1 MMTKKVLIIAA
12 HSDDEALGCGGTI
25 LKHVSKGDEVFAV
38 FLADG
43 VSSRKDFFDEQTSHR
58 ILSSERA
65 KTVLGIKKITILIF
79 QIIS

>member
-1 MMTKKVLIIAA
+1 MTKKVLIIAA

-43 VSSRKDFFDEQTSHR
+43 FSSRKVFLMNKPHIEYFPQKGPKRFLAS
-58 ILSSERA
+58 
-65 KTVLGIKKITILIF
+65 KKITILIF

>member
-12 HSDDEALGCGGTI
+12 HSDDEALGWGTI

-43 VSSRKDFFDEQTSHR
+43 VSSRKKF
-58 ILSSERA
+58 LMN
-65 KTVLGIKKITILIF
+65 GPP
-79 QIIS
+79 